1 MVYEHVREQCIHEL
15 YNRILAHLLKSGNGG
30 QMTTD
35 GSMCH
40 DFEKLVLTRGYSRA
54 GSGNRQ

>member
-40 DFEKLVLTRGYSRA
+40 DARETSSDTWIFA
-54 GSGNRQ
+54 GRFRQ

>member
-1 MVYEHVREQCIHEL
+1 MVYEHVREQCIHDL

-40 DFEKLVLTRGYSRA
+40 DARETSSDTWIFA
-54 GSGNRQ
+54 GRCRQ